1 MYRKA
6 IWILF
11 ILVVALV
18 AIWFIIRA
26 SYDLYDYLQLN
37 VRAEV
42 AVDRWQVQEIKS
54 DQFAVVAHYVYAY
67 QGKNYMGQGQVGGIY
82 PNPWAAN
89 EAKTRFAKQK
99 WSAWLDPGHPDKSV
113 IEKYFPIKRTLSAA
127 VLLLLV
133 FYFFILAVYMRFK
146 EHG

>member
-6 IWILF
+6 IWVPF

-26 SYDLYDYLQLN
+26 SYDLHDYFRLKF
-37 VRAEV
+37 RTEV

-54 DQFAVVAHYVYAY
+54 DQFVVEAHYSYVYKGKKIFG
-67 QGKNYMGQGQVGGIY
+67 QGKVGAIY

-89 EAKTRFAKQK
+89 EAKTRYSKQN
-99 WSAWLDPGHPDKSV
+99 WSVWLDPDHPDKSV
-113 IEKYFPIKRTLSAA
+113 LEKHFPIKHTLSAV
-127 VLLLLV
+127 VLLGLV
-133 FYFFILAVYMRFK
+133 LYFFILAIYSRI
-146 EHG
+146 G